1 MFTQWEVMCTMSITE
16 MKEWKRK
23 KIALSQSCTIS
34 LTILKEN
41 KICTLTKWP
50 IQEELI
56 LVTVAWSNKKC
67 FHPPCMGCWPIAGYS
82 PHSNQHFVRFCL
94 QFTRS
99 HLDSWV
105 DSSIVRVVSCQRAQH
120 NHAPCLFSN
129 ADLLTWLGYLSVTAS
144 LKYACRLHPK

>member
-1 MFTQWEVMCTMSITE
+1 MGSHVHHEYHWN
-16 MKEWKRK
+16 KRMERKK
-23 KIALSQSCTIS
+23 KIALGQSCTIS
-34 LTILKEN
+34 LTILKKKS

-50 IQEELI
+50 AQEELI
-56 LVTVAWSNKKC
+56 LVSVAWSNKKC
-67 FHPPCMGCWPIAGYS
+67 FHPPCMGCWSIAGYS

>member
-16 MKEWKRK
+16 IKEWKGK
-23 KIALSQSCTIS
+23 KNSIKSIMHHKSYNPEKKS
-34 LTILKEN
+34 

-56 LVTVAWSNKKC
+56 LVSVAWSNKKY
-67 FHPPCMGCWPIAGYS
+67 FHPPCMGCWPIAYYS

-99 HLDSWV
+99 HLGSWV
-105 DSSIVRVVSCQRAQH
+105 GHSESCVLPKSTTQSCTL
-120 NHAPCLFSN
+120 PVSN

>member
-1 MFTQWEVMCTMSITE
+1 MHHKSYNPE
-16 MKEWKRK
+16 K
-23 KIALSQSCTIS
+23 KS
-34 LTILKEN
+34 

-50 IQEELI
+50 TQEELI
-56 LVTVAWSNKKC
+56 LVSVAWSNKKR
-67 FHPPCMGCWPIAGYS
+67 FHPPCMGCWSIAGYS

-129 ADLLTWLGYLSVTAS
+129 ADLLTWLSYLSVTAS
-144 LKYACRLHPK
+144 LKYAGDGRHHWQRVAIKFGVSSTRDLEKRKI